1 MAVGEGALEAADE
14 VCGPL
19 PPPLPQCKLEAAN
32 EVCGTT
38 TAGVGGRDGEETSK
52 RMREEEIGKKKHIR
66 G

>member
-1 MAVGEGALEAADE
+1 MAVGEGELEAADE

-32 EVCGTT
+32 EVCGTP
-38 TAGVGGRDGEETSK
+38 TARVGGRDGEETSE
-52 RMREEEIGKKKHIR
+52 RMREEEMEKRHQR